1 MALTKGTAR
10 DIVDALRNGTVPQ
23 GGLHEYAVGLDRH
36 MEAMEEQLERVAAG
50 RGQVKFVRGEY
61 GAGKTFVTHLL
72 METALRKRFVVSSV
86 VISKDTPLH
95 KMEEVY
101 HEIVAN
107 LSTPRRKTTALKD
120 LLDRWIHRM
129 EDRLIRVEGFHEDDP
144 RLVERTHQEIEAKIG
159 GLAAEHSAFAAVLR
173 AYYAANVGGDE
184 PLAQQ
189 LLGWLSGEKNVSAQV
204 VRRAAGVKGGIDQT
218 TVFSFIRALAEIAH
232 QAGRLGFVV
241 VLDEVETITRLPRRD
256 VREQGLQNVR
266 QIVDAVDE
274 GRLPRC
280 YFVFTGT
287 PSFYDDPKGV
297 PSLPPLDE
305 RIRLEDPNDPFPN
318 YSQAQ
323 IALKPFDRE
332 KLLLVGGRIREIYE
346 VAYGPLD
353 RSRASDGLLESLAD
367 RLTAR
372 FGGRVEVVPRQ
383 FLRQLVD
390 KLDRIRVYEDYRPE
404 QTLEDELSRQLK
416 AGTLTPVEEEFVVF

>member
-1 MALTKGTAR
+1 MVLTKSTAR
-10 DIVDALRNGTVPQ
+10 DVVDALRNGTVPQ

-36 MEAMEEQLERVAAG
+36 MGAMEEQLERVAAG

-72 METALRKRFVVSSV
+72 METALRKRFVVSDV

-107 LSTPRRKTTALKD
+107 LTTPRRRTTALKD
-120 LLDRWIHRM
+120 LLDRWIHRA
-129 EDRLIRVEGFHEDDP
+129 EDRLIRVEGFDEHDP
-144 RLVERTHQEIEAKIG
+144 RLVERTHQEIEAKLG

-173 AYYAANVGGDE
+173 AYYEANVRNDD

-218 TVFSFIRALAEIAH
+218 MVFSFIRALAEISH
-232 QAGRLGFVV
+232 QAGRHGLVV
-241 VLDEVETITRLPRRD
+241 VLDEVETITRLARRD
-256 VREQGLQNVR
+256 MREQGLQNVR

-297 PSLPPLDE
+297 PALTPLDE

-323 IALKPFDRE
+323 VALRPFDRE
-332 KLLLVGGRIREIYE
+332 KLLLVGGRIRDIYE

-353 RSRASDGLLESLAD
+353 HSRASDRLLESLAD
-367 RLTAR
+367 HLTDR

-404 QTLEDELSRQLK
+404 QTLEAELSRQLN

>member
-1 MALTKGTAR
+1 MALTKSTAR

-23 GGLHEYAVGLDRH
+23 GGLHEYAVGLERH
-36 MEAMEEQLERVAAG
+36 MEAMEEQLERVASG

-61 GAGKTFVTHLL
+61 GAGKTFLTHLL
-72 METALRKRFVVSSV
+72 LETALKKRFVVSNV

-120 LLDRWIHRM
+120 LLDRWIHRV
-129 EDRLIRVEGFHEDDP
+129 EDRLIRLEGFDEDDP
-144 RLVERTHQEIEAKIG
+144 RLVQRAHEEIETKLG
-159 GLAAEHSAFAAVLR
+159 GLAMEHSAFAAVLR
-173 AYYAANVGGDE
+173 AYYEANVRGDYA
-184 PLAQQ
+184 LAQQ

-204 VRRAAGVKGGIDQT
+204 VRKASGVKGSIDHT
-218 TVFSFIRALAEIAH
+218 MVFPFVRILAEIAH
-232 QAGRLGFVV
+232 QAGRAGFVV
-241 VLDEVETITRLPRRD
+241 VLDEVETITRLPRKD
-256 VREQGLQNVR
+256 IREQGLQNIR

-274 GRLPRC
+274 GHLPRC

-287 PSFYDDPKGV
+287 PAFYDDRRGV
-297 PSLPPLDE
+297 PALSPLDE

-318 YSQAQ
+318 YRQAQ
-323 IALKPFDRE
+323 VALRPFDRE
-332 KLLLVGGRIREIYE
+332 KLLTVGRCIRDIYE
-346 VAYGPLD
+346 VARGPLD
-353 RSRASDGLLESLAD
+353 RSRASDEYLEFLAD
-367 RLTAR
+367 RLTDK

-390 KLDRIRVYEDYRPE
+390 ALDRVKDYEDYEPLG
-404 QTLEDELSRQLK
+404 TLDTDLARELSSDN
-416 AGTLTPVEEEFVVF
+416 LTPVEMDALTW